1 MLLSR
6 KFFLNRKKMVGFL
19 DEMEATN
26 TKSLY
31 LPIGLLPQEV
41 ERVLEQ
47 QAISPELAEMVTTSK
62 TGSVIFWNPSHIY
75 LVTPPF
81 PTTENHFAKG
91 CAIELMRSMLKQDYR
106 VALILVRL
114 GAYAIGFYQGET
126 LISSKVGTGLVHSRH
141 KKGGSS
147 QKRFQRHR
155 EKQIESFLNRVC
167 SHTRE
172 ILEPQKRILDYLV
185 YGGAKTT
192 ILSLQKHCSFLRQF
206 EDCNL
211 PPLLDIAEPRQ
222 AVLEM
227 AIGRVWLSSVTE
239 WHDDSIHTNNLIG

>member
-1 MLLSR
+1 MLVSR
-6 KFFLNRKKMVGFL
+6 KFFLNRKKMISFL
-19 DEMEATN
+19 DELEAAN

-31 LPIGLLPQEV
+31 IPIGLSPQEV
-41 ERVLEQ
+41 DKVLEQ
-47 QAISPELAEMVTTSK
+47 QAISPELAEMVASSK

-81 PTTENHFAKG
+81 PIMENHFAKG
-91 CAIELMRSMLKQDYR
+91 CAIEPLRSMLKHDYR
-106 VALILVRL
+106 IALILVRL
-114 GAYAIGFYQGET
+114 GAYAIGLCQGEI

-172 ILEPQKRILDYLV
+172 ILEPQKRILDYLI

-206 EDCNL
+206 EDRNL
-211 PPLLDIAEPRQ
+211 SPLLDIADPRQ
-222 AVLEM
+222 AVLET
-227 AIGRVWLSSVTE
+227 AVGRVWLSSVTE
-239 WHDDSIHTNNLIG
+239 WHDDRP

>member
-1 MLLSR
+1 MTLSR
-6 KFFLNRKKMVGFL
+6 KFFLNRKKMIGFL
-19 DEMEATN
+19 NELEAAT
-26 TKSLY
+26 TTSLY
-31 LPIGLLPQEV
+31 IPIGLSLPEV
-41 ERVLEQ
+41 EKVMEQ
-47 QAISPELAEMVTTSK
+47 QVISPELAEMVAGSK
-62 TGSVIFWNPSHIY
+62 TESVLFWNPSHIY

-81 PTTENHFAKG
+81 PIMENHFVKG
-91 CAIELMRSMLKQDYR
+91 CAIEPLRSMLKHDYR
-106 VALILVRL
+106 IALILVRL
-114 GAYAIGFYQGET
+114 GAYAIGLCQGET

-172 ILEPQKRILDYLV
+172 IFEPQRRILDYLV

-206 EDCNL
+206 EDRNL

-222 AVLEM
+222 AVLET

-239 WHDDSIHTNNLIG
+239 WHDDSIHTKNIIG

>member
-1 MLLSR
+1 MI
-6 KFFLNRKKMVGFL
+6 GFL
-19 DEMEATN
+19 DEMEAAT

-31 LPIGLLPQEV
+31 IPIGLSLPEV
-41 ERVLEQ
+41 EKVLEK
-47 QAISPELAEMVTTSK
+47 QAISPGLVELSADSK
-62 TGSVIFWNPSHIY
+62 TGAVIFLSPSRIY

-81 PTTENHFAKG
+81 PIMENHFAQG
-91 CAIELMRSMLKQDYR
+91 CAIEPLRSILKYDYR

-114 GAYAIGFYQGET
+114 GAYAIGLCQGEM
-126 LISSKVGTGLVHSRH
+126 LISSKVGTGLVHARH

-155 EKQIESFLNRVC
+155 EKQIESFLDRVC

-172 ILEPQKRILDYLV
+172 ILEPQKRSLDYLV
-185 YGGAKTT
+185 YGGARTT
-192 ILSLQKHCSFLRQF
+192 ILSLRKRCLFLRQF
-206 EDCNL
+206 EGCNL

-222 AVLEM
+222 AVLET

-239 WHDDSIHTNNLIG
+239 WHDDRT